1 MFTYLRE
8 NYDEKNIDANKI
20 KELIS
25 KHNEISKEMKKK
37 KEYYL
42 GKHDITER
50 KLLEKVEGPDNKIII
65 NHAKDITDT
74 ATGYFL
80 GSPIKYTTTSDR
92 DIEKLIDAFSKAGT
106 DENDYDNALDM
117 SIYGVAYEYIYAKE
131 GSTELDLKSLEPENT
146 FIVYDDSIEQK
157 PLFAVYYYTRYD
169 EKSKETY
176 YHADIFTKSYI
187 YEFLISGD
195 KVTKSSPTPH
205 FMGDIPVIEYQNNK
219 YRIGDFEQQIS
230 LVDAYNKVMSTRVN
244 DKEQFVD
251 AILALYGV
259 RLGENI
265 EKTKE
270 AITLLKEDKLLE
282 LPADARAEY
291 IVRTLDETG
300 AETLKQSIKQDIYSI
315 SHVPNLTDENFS
327 GNSSGVALEMKLIG
341 LEMLTKT
348 KERYFRK
355 ALKKRLEIFCI
366 RLGFNDILNDI
377 EFITPKFSRGLPKN
391 LLELSQIVANLKG
404 IVSSEQLLSLL
415 PFVEDPKAEIEKV
428 LEENQQRIQEYQFM
442 MSNSELED
450 EEDQE

>member
-1 MFTYLRE
+1 
-8 NYDEKNIDANKI
+8 
-20 KELIS
+20 
-25 KHNEISKEMKKK
+25 MKKK
-37 KEYYL
+37 KDYYL
-42 GKHDITER
+42 GNHEITER
-50 KLLEKVEGPDNKIII
+50 KLLEKVEGPDNKVII

-80 GSPIKYTTTSDR
+80 GSPIKYTTTSDK

-131 GSTELDLKSLEPENT
+131 DSTELDLKSLEPENT

-157 PLFAVYYYTRYD
+157 PLFAVYYYTRHD

-176 YHADIFTKSYI
+176 YHADIFTKNYI
-187 YEFLISGD
+187 YEFLINGD
-195 KVTKSSPTPH
+195 KVTKSSPKPH

-415 PFVEDPKAEIEKV
+415 PFVEDPQAEIEKV

>member
-1 MFTYLRE
+1 M
-8 NYDEKNIDANKI
+8 
-20 KELIS
+20 
-25 KHNEISKEMKKK
+25 
-37 KEYYL
+37 
-42 GKHDITER
+42 
-50 KLLEKVEGPDNKIII
+50 
-65 NHAKDITDT
+65 
-74 ATGYFL
+74 
-80 GSPIKYTTTSDR
+80 
-92 DIEKLIDAFSKAGT
+92 IDAFSKAGT

-131 GSTELDLKSLEPENT
+131 DSTELDLKSLEPENT

-169 EKSKETY
+169 EESKEKY

-187 YEFLISGD
+187 YEFLINGD
-195 KVTKSSPTPH
+195 KVTKSSPEPH

-219 YRIGDFEQQIS
+219 YRIGDFEQQMS

-366 RLGFNDILNDI
+366 RLGFNDILKDI

-415 PFVEDPKAEIEKV
+415 PFVEDPKSEIEKV

-450 EEDQE
+450 EEDKE

>member
-8 NYDEKNIDANKI
+8 NYDEKNIDENRV
-20 KELIS
+20 KELIE
-25 KHNEISKEMKKK
+25 KHREVSTEMKKK
-37 KEYYL
+37 KDYYL
-42 GKHDITER
+42 GQHEITER
-50 KLLEKVEGPDNKIII
+50 KLLEKVEGPDNKVII

-80 GSPIKYTTTSDR
+80 GSPIKYTTTADT

-131 GSTELDLKSLEPENT
+131 DSTELDLKSLEPENT

-169 EKSKETY
+169 DESKETY
-176 YHADIFTKSYI
+176 YHADIFTKNYI
-187 YEFLISGD
+187 YEFLISRD
-195 KVTKSSPTPH
+195 KVTKSSPKPH

-259 RLGENI
+259 RLGEDI
-265 EKTKE
+265 ERTKE

-355 ALKKRLEIFCI
+355 ALKKRLEIFCT
-366 RLGFNDILNDI
+366 RLGFKDILNDI

-415 PFVEDPKAEIEKV
+415 PFVEDPKSEIEKV

-450 EEDQE
+450 EEDKE

>member
-1 MFTYLRE
+1 
-8 NYDEKNIDANKI
+8 
-20 KELIS
+20 
-25 KHNEISKEMKKK
+25 MKKK
-37 KEYYL
+37 KDYYL
-42 GKHDITER
+42 GQHEITER
-50 KLLEKVEGPDNKIII
+50 KLLEKVEGPDNKVII

-80 GSPIKYTTTSDR
+80 GSPIKYTTTADT

-131 GSTELDLKSLEPENT
+131 DSTELDLKSLEPENT

-169 EKSKETY
+169 EESKEKY
-176 YHADIFTKSYI
+176 YHADIFTKNYI
-187 YEFLISGD
+187 YEFLINVD
-195 KVTKSSPTPH
+195 KVTKSSPKPH

-219 YRIGDFEQQIS
+219 YRIGDFEQQMS

-327 GNSSGVALEMKLIG
+327 
-341 LEMLTKT
+341 
-348 KERYFRK
+348 
-355 ALKKRLEIFCI
+355 
-366 RLGFNDILNDI
+366 
-377 EFITPKFSRGLPKN
+377 
-391 LLELSQIVANLKG
+391 
-404 IVSSEQLLSLL
+404 
-415 PFVEDPKAEIEKV
+415 
-428 LEENQQRIQEYQFM
+428 
-442 MSNSELED
+442 
-450 EEDQE
+450 

>member
-37 KEYYL
+37 KDYYL
-42 GKHDITER
+42 GNHEITER
-50 KLLEKVEGPDNKIII
+50 KLLEKVEGPDNKVII

-80 GSPIKYTTTSDR
+80 GSPIKYTTTADT

-131 GSTELDLKSLEPENT
+131 DSTELDLKSLEPENT

-157 PLFAVYYYTRYD
+157 PLFAVYYYTRHD

-176 YHADIFTKSYI
+176 YHVDIFTKSYI
-187 YEFLISGD
+187 YEFLINGD

-415 PFVEDPKAEIEKV
+415 PFVEDPQAEIEKV